1 MDVNIICTMGPAS
14 EYIKILRKMAEAGMN
29 IVRLNF
35 SHGTHKEHAKFVRT
49 IEALRGEGYD
59 LKILLDLEGY
69 QIRVGDLGSEG
80 GVQLNEGMRVYL
92 ARNPE
97 SVKTKQCVIPLE
109 YASSFLDITVGVD
122 IYIDDGHILLECIE
136 SKDDY
141 IQAKV
146 TVPGFLKSNKGVN
159 IPEIRLKFDVFTEKD
174 RRDILFGIA
183 HNVDYIAQSF
193 VRNRA
198 DVELVKEFLKE
209 QSYECKVIA
218 KIENREGIDN
228 IEEIMYVAD
237 GIMIARGD
245 MGVSIPLFQVPII
258 QKIITMHCNHA
269 NKMVITATQMLESM
283 THNARPTRAEVTDV
297 SNAVLD
303 GTNSVMLSGET
314 AVGAN
319 PVNTV
324 KMMKS
329 IIDYTHQEKKALDK
343 LNQTLAK
350 KKKSK

>member
-1 MDVNIICTMGPAS
+1 
-14 EYIKILRKMAEAGMN
+14 
-29 IVRLNF
+29 
-35 SHGTHKEHAKFVRT
+35 
-49 IEALRGEGYD
+49 
-59 LKILLDLEGY
+59 
-69 QIRVGDLGSEG
+69 
-80 GVQLNEGMRVYL
+80 
-92 ARNPE
+92 
-97 SVKTKQCVIPLE
+97 
-109 YASSFLDITVGVD
+109 
-122 IYIDDGHILLECIE
+122 
-136 SKDDY
+136 
-141 IQAKV
+141 
-146 TVPGFLKSNKGVN
+146 
-159 IPEIRLKFDVFTEKD
+159 
-174 RRDILFGIA
+174 
-183 HNVDYIAQSF
+183 
-193 VRNRA
+193 
-198 DVELVKEFLKE
+198 
-209 QSYECKVIA
+209 
-218 KIENREGIDN
+218 
-228 IEEIMYVAD
+228 MYVAD